1 VATNHIAFLQGFR
14 YTGGIRCP
22 IIIWVYKLP
31 SINFHHKICRSR
43 AEIERRIPIRVRCY
57 PATPATAAAVSHIAL
72 SARSYVFNLQVQL
85 FFLQTN
91 PHRTQNMAR
100 LSSMNPPA
108 VAADPTSA
116 NLTRMLARLQKTI
129 INPDVETEA
138 RLHHSSLERQKL
150 TAVRILFVDSD
161 PEADILGVESGI
173 CKIIADKIGTR
184 CAEYQGTSK
193 KARNTS
199 GFSGQENE
207 VAGSV

>member
-1 VATNHIAFLQGFR
+1 
-14 YTGGIRCP
+14 
-22 IIIWVYKLP
+22 
-31 SINFHHKICRSR
+31 
-43 AEIERRIPIRVRCY
+43 
-57 PATPATAAAVSHIAL
+57 
-72 SARSYVFNLQVQL
+72 
-85 FFLQTN
+85 
-91 PHRTQNMAR
+91 MAR